1 MTYTKKTINPTMA
14 IDFTDQVVLVTG
26 AGAGLGYSC
35 AVAFA
40 NAGAKL
46 VVTDISREGL
56 DKVVQELENSGTEVL
71 GLLNDVTHSSD
82 VNAMLEA
89 IVRRFGRLDIA
100 VNNAGIATP
109 LQEFHE
115 VSEAE
120 FDRVMAVN
128 LKGVWLCMQAEIRQ
142 MLKQGRGRIVN
153 MASATSRNTYP
164 NASPYVTSK
173 FAVAGLTRTVA
184 VEYANRDIRINAICP
199 GNVATPLVVSLVDDL
214 SVLEKKHAMNR
225 LGTPE
230 EVANGAMFLASDLS
244 SFSTG
249 SLLEVDGGWNAI

>member
-1 MTYTKKTINPTMA
+1 MTF
-14 IDFTDQVVLVTG
+14 DFHNKVVLITG
-26 AGAGLGYSC
+26 AGAGLGFAC
-35 AVAFA
+35 AQAFA
-40 NAGAKL
+40 DAGARL
-46 VVTDISREGL
+46 AITDISQDAL
-56 DKVVQELENSGTEVL
+56 DKAVTELQSSGAEVL
-71 GLLNDVTHSSD
+71 ALLNDASNSD
-82 VNAMLEA
+82 DVEALLNA
-89 IVRRFGRLDIA
+89 IVERFGRLDIA
-100 VNNAGIATP
+100 VNNAGTATP

-115 VSEAE
+115 VGEAE

-142 MLKQGRGRIVN
+142 MLQQGGGRIVN

-184 VEYANRDIRINAICP
+184 VEYADRDIRINAICP
-199 GNVATPLVVSLVDDL
+199 GNVATPLVVSLVEDL
-214 SVLEKKHAMNR
+214 SVLATKHAIKR
-225 LGTPE
+225 LGTPQ
-230 EVANGAMFLASDLS
+230 EVANGVMYLASDLS

>member
-1 MTYTKKTINPTMA
+1 MTF
-14 IDFTDQVVLVTG
+14 DFTDKVVLITG
-26 AGAGLGYSC
+26 AGAGLGYAC
-35 AVAFA
+35 ATAFA
-40 NAGAKL
+40 AAGAKL
-46 VVTDISREGL
+46 VVTDISQEAL
-56 DKVVQELENSGTEVL
+56 DRVVQELHHSGAEVL
-71 GLLNDVTHSSD
+71 GLLKDVSD
-82 VNAMLEA
+82 SADVDAMLKA
-89 IVRRFGRLDIA
+89 IIAHYGRLDIA

-115 VSEAE
+115 VSEDQ

-142 MLKQGRGRIVN
+142 MLQQGRGRIVN

-199 GNVATPLVVSLVDDL
+199 GNVATPLVVSLVEDL
-214 SVLEKKHAMNR
+214 SVLATKHAMNR

-230 EVANGAMFLASDLS
+230 EVANGVLFLASDLS

-249 SLLEVDGGWNAI
+249 SLLEVDGGWNAT

>member
-1 MTYTKKTINPTMA
+1 MTF
-14 IDFTDQVVLVTG
+14 DFKDKVVLITG
-26 AGAGLGYSC
+26 AGSGLGYAC

-40 NAGAKL
+40 NAGAK
-46 VVTDISREGL
+46 VAITDISQNAL
-56 DKVVQELENSGTEVL
+56 DKAIVALRDTGTEVL
-71 GLLNDVTHSSD
+71 GLLNDASD
-82 VNAMLEA
+82 SGDVDILLDA
-89 IVRRFGRLDIA
+89 IITRFGRLDIA
-100 VNNAGIATP
+100 VNNAGTATP

-115 VSEAE
+115 VGEAE
-120 FDRVMAVN
+120 FDRVIAVN

-142 MLKQGRGRIVN
+142 MLKQGGGRIVN

-184 VEYANRDIRINAICP
+184 VEYAERDIRINAICP

-214 SVLEKKHAMNR
+214 SILATKHAIKR

-230 EVANGAMFLASDLS
+230 EVANGVMFLASDLS

>member
-1 MTYTKKTINPTMA
+1 MA
-14 IDFTDQVVLVTG
+14 FDFTDKVVLITG
-26 AGAGLGYSC
+26 AGAGLGYAC
-35 AVAFA
+35 ATAFA

-46 VVTDISREGL
+46 VVTDISQEAL
-56 DKVVQELENSGTEVL
+56 DRVVQELQYSGAEVL
-71 GLLNDVTHSSD
+71 GLLKDVSD
-82 VNAMLEA
+82 SADVDAMLKA
-89 IVRRFGRLDIA
+89 IIAHYGRLDIA

-115 VSEAE
+115 VSEDQ

-199 GNVATPLVVSLVDDL
+199 GNVATPLVVSLVEDL
-214 SVLEKKHAMNR
+214 SVLATKHAMNR

-230 EVANGAMFLASDLS
+230 EVANGVLFLASDLS

-249 SLLEVDGGWNAI
+249 SLLEVDGGWNAT

>member
-1 MTYTKKTINPTMA
+1 MTF
-14 IDFTDQVVLVTG
+14 DFKNKVVLITG
-26 AGAGLGYSC
+26 AGSGLGYAC

-46 VVTDISREGL
+46 AITDISQNSL
-56 DKVVQELENSGTEVL
+56 DKAVVALQDNGAEVL
-71 GLLNDVTHSSD
+71 GLLNDASDPAD
-82 VNAMLEA
+82 VNILLDM
-89 IVRRFGRLDIA
+89 IVTRFGRLDIA
-100 VNNAGIATP
+100 VNNAGTATP

-120 FDRVMAVN
+120 FDRVIAVN

-142 MLKQGRGRIVN
+142 MLKQGGGRIVN

-173 FAVAGLTRTVA
+173 FAVTGLTRTVA
-184 VEYANRDIRINAICP
+184 VEYAERDIRINAICP
-199 GNVATPLVVSLVDDL
+199 GNVATPLVVSLVEDL
-214 SVLEKKHAMNR
+214 SVLSAKHAIKR

-230 EVANGAMFLASDLS
+230 EVANGVMFLASDLS

-249 SLLEVDGGWNAI
+249 SMLEVDGGWNAI

>member
-1 MTYTKKTINPTMA
+1 MTF
-14 IDFTDQVVLVTG
+14 DFKNKVVLITG
-26 AGAGLGYSC
+26 AGSGLGYAC

-46 VVTDISREGL
+46 AITDISQNSL
-56 DKVVQELENSGTEVL
+56 DKAVVALQDNGAEVL
-71 GLLNDVTHSSD
+71 GLLNDASDSAD
-82 VNAMLEA
+82 VNILLDM
-89 IVRRFGRLDIA
+89 IVTRFGRLDIA
-100 VNNAGIATP
+100 VNNAGTATP

-120 FDRVMAVN
+120 FDRVIAVN

-142 MLKQGRGRIVN
+142 MLKQGGGRIVN
-153 MASATSRNTYP
+153 MAYATSRNTYP

-184 VEYANRDIRINAICP
+184 VEYAERDIRINAICP
-199 GNVATPLVVSLVDDL
+199 GNVATPLVVSLVEDL
-214 SVLEKKHAMNR
+214 SVLATRHAIKR

-230 EVANGAMFLASDLS
+230 EVANGVMFLASDLS

-249 SLLEVDGGWNAI
+249 SMLEVDGGWNAI

>member
-1 MTYTKKTINPTMA
+1 MTF
-14 IDFTDQVVLVTG
+14 DFKDKVVLITG
-26 AGAGLGYSC
+26 AGSGLGYAC

-40 NAGAKL
+40 NAGAK
-46 VVTDISREGL
+46 VAITDISQNVL
-56 DKVVQELENSGTEVL
+56 DKAIVALRDTGTEVL
-71 GLLNDVTHSSD
+71 GLLNDASD
-82 VNAMLEA
+82 SGDVDILLDA
-89 IVRRFGRLDIA
+89 IITRFGRLDIA
-100 VNNAGIATP
+100 VNNAGTATP

-115 VSEAE
+115 VGEAE
-120 FDRVMAVN
+120 FDRVIAVN

-142 MLKQGRGRIVN
+142 MLKQGGGRIVN

-184 VEYANRDIRINAICP
+184 VEYAERDIRINAICP

-214 SVLEKKHAMNR
+214 SILATKHAIKR

-230 EVANGAMFLASDLS
+230 EVANGVMFLASDLS

>member
-1 MTYTKKTINPTMA
+1 MTF
-14 IDFTDQVVLVTG
+14 DFKNKVVLITG
-26 AGAGLGYSC
+26 AGSGLGYAC

-46 VVTDISREGL
+46 AITDISQNSL
-56 DKVVQELENSGTEVL
+56 DKAVVALQDNGAEVL
-71 GLLNDVTHSSD
+71 GLLNDASDSAD
-82 VNAMLEA
+82 VNILLDMIIA
-89 IVRRFGRLDIA
+89 RFGRLDIA
-100 VNNAGIATP
+100 VNNAGTATP

-120 FDRVMAVN
+120 FDRVIAVN

-142 MLKQGRGRIVN
+142 MLKQGGGRIVN

-184 VEYANRDIRINAICP
+184 VEYAERDIRINAICP
-199 GNVATPLVVSLVDDL
+199 GNVATPLVVSLVEDL
-214 SVLEKKHAMNR
+214 SVLATKHAIKR

-230 EVANGAMFLASDLS
+230 EVANGVMFLASDLS

-249 SLLEVDGGWNAI
+249 SMLEVDGGWNAI

>member
-1 MTYTKKTINPTMA
+1 MTF
-14 IDFTDQVVLVTG
+14 DFKNKVVLITG
-26 AGAGLGYSC
+26 AGSGLGYAC

-46 VVTDISREGL
+46 AITDISQNSL
-56 DKVVQELENSGTEVL
+56 DKAVVALQDNGAEVL
-71 GLLNDVTHSSD
+71 GLLNDASDSAD
-82 VNAMLEA
+82 VNILLDM
-89 IVRRFGRLDIA
+89 IVTRFGRLDIA
-100 VNNAGIATP
+100 VNNAGTATP

-120 FDRVMAVN
+120 FDRVIAVN

-142 MLKQGRGRIVN
+142 MLKQGGGRIVN

-184 VEYANRDIRINAICP
+184 VEYAERDIRINAICP
-199 GNVATPLVVSLVDDL
+199 SNVATPLVVSLVEDL
-214 SVLEKKHAMNR
+214 SVLATRHAIKR

-230 EVANGAMFLASDLS
+230 EVANGVMFLASDLS

-249 SLLEVDGGWNAI
+249 SMLEVDGGWNAI

>member
-1 MTYTKKTINPTMA
+1 MTF
-14 IDFTDQVVLVTG
+14 DFNDKVVLITG
-26 AGAGLGYSC
+26 AGAGLGYAC
-35 AVAFA
+35 ALAFA
-40 NAGAKL
+40 DAGAKL
-46 VVTDISREGL
+46 AITDIAPDAL
-56 DKVVQELENSGTEVL
+56 DKAVADLQENGAEVL
-71 GLLNDVTHSSD
+71 GLINDASDSSD
-82 VNAMLEA
+82 VNTMLDA
-89 IVRRFGRLDIA
+89 IVERFGRLDIA
-100 VNNAGIATP
+100 VNNAGTATP

-115 VSEAE
+115 VGEAE

-142 MLKQGRGRIVN
+142 MLKQGGGRIVN
-153 MASATSRNTYP
+153 VASATSRNTYP

-199 GNVATPLVVSLVDDL
+199 GNVATPLVVSLVEDL
-214 SVLEKKHAMNR
+214 SVLAKKHAINR
-225 LGTPE
+225 LGTPQ
-230 EVANGAMFLASDLS
+230 EVANGVMYLASDLS

>member
-1 MTYTKKTINPTMA
+1 MTF
-14 IDFTDQVVLVTG
+14 DFKDKVVLITG
-26 AGAGLGYSC
+26 AGAGLGYAC
-35 AVAFA
+35 AMAFA
-40 NAGAKL
+40 DAGAKL
-46 VVTDISREGL
+46 VITDISSEAL
-56 DKVVQELENSGTEVL
+56 DKAVADLQEHGVEVL
-71 GLLNDVTHSSD
+71 GLINDASDSFD
-82 VNAMLEA
+82 VNTMLDA
-89 IVRRFGRLDIA
+89 IVERFGRLDIA
-100 VNNAGIATP
+100 VNNAGTATP

-115 VSEAE
+115 VGEAE

-142 MLKQGRGRIVN
+142 MLKQGGGRIVN
-153 MASATSRNTYP
+153 VASATSRNTFP

-199 GNVATPLVVSLVDDL
+199 GNVATPLVVSLVEDL
-214 SVLEKKHAMNR
+214 SVLAKKHAINR
-225 LGTPE
+225 LGTPQ
-230 EVANGAMFLASDLS
+230 EVANGVMYLASDLS

>member
-1 MTYTKKTINPTMA
+1 MTF
-14 IDFTDQVVLVTG
+14 DFKNKVVLITG
-26 AGAGLGYSC
+26 AGSGLGYAC

-46 VVTDISREGL
+46 AITDISQGSL
-56 DKVVQELENSGTEVL
+56 DKAVVALQDNGAEVL
-71 GLLNDVTHSSD
+71 GLLNDASDSAD
-82 VNAMLEA
+82 VNILLDM
-89 IVRRFGRLDIA
+89 IVTRFGRLDIA
-100 VNNAGIATP
+100 VNNAGTATP

-120 FDRVMAVN
+120 FDRVIAVN

-142 MLKQGRGRIVN
+142 MLKQGGGRIVN

-184 VEYANRDIRINAICP
+184 VEYAERDIRINAICP
-199 GNVATPLVVSLVDDL
+199 GNVATPLVVSLVEDL
-214 SVLEKKHAMNR
+214 SVLATKHAIKR

-230 EVANGAMFLASDLS
+230 EVANGVMFLASDLS

-249 SLLEVDGGWNAI
+249 SMLEVDGGWNAI

>member
-1 MTYTKKTINPTMA
+1 MTF
-14 IDFTDQVVLVTG
+14 DFKDKVVLITG
-26 AGAGLGYSC
+26 AGSGLGYAC

-40 NAGAKL
+40 NAGAK
-46 VVTDISREGL
+46 VAITDISQNAL
-56 DKVVQELENSGTEVL
+56 DKAIVALRDTGAEVL
-71 GLLNDVTHSSD
+71 GLLNDASDSGD
-82 VNAMLEA
+82 VNILLDA
-89 IVRRFGRLDIA
+89 IITRFGRLDIA
-100 VNNAGIATP
+100 VNNAGTATP

-115 VSEAE
+115 VGEAE
-120 FDRVMAVN
+120 FDRVIAVN

-142 MLKQGRGRIVN
+142 MLKQGGGRIVN

-184 VEYANRDIRINAICP
+184 VEYAERDIRINAICP

-214 SVLEKKHAMNR
+214 SILATKHAIKR

-230 EVANGAMFLASDLS
+230 EVANGVMFLASDLS

>member
-1 MTYTKKTINPTMA
+1 MTF
-14 IDFTDQVVLVTG
+14 DFTGKVVLITG
-26 AGAGLGYSC
+26 AGAGLGYAC
-35 AVAFA
+35 ATAFA
-40 NAGAKL
+40 AAGAKL
-46 VVTDISREGL
+46 VVTDISQEAL
-56 DKVVQELENSGTEVL
+56 DRAVQELHYSGAEVL
-71 GLLNDVTHSSD
+71 GLLKDVSD
-82 VNAMLEA
+82 SADVDAVLKA
-89 IVRRFGRLDIA
+89 IIAHYGRLDIA

-115 VSEAE
+115 VSEAQ

-142 MLKQGRGRIVN
+142 MLQQGRGRIVN

-199 GNVATPLVVSLVDDL
+199 GNVATPLVVSLVEDL
-214 SVLEKKHAMNR
+214 SVLATKHAMNR

-230 EVANGAMFLASDLS
+230 EVANGVLFLASDLS

-249 SLLEVDGGWNAI
+249 SLLEVDGGWNAT

>member
-1 MTYTKKTINPTMA
+1 MTF
-14 IDFTDQVVLVTG
+14 DFKNKVVLITG
-26 AGAGLGYSC
+26 AGSGLGYAC

-46 VVTDISREGL
+46 AITDISQNSL
-56 DKVVQELENSGTEVL
+56 DKAVFALQDNGAEVL
-71 GLLNDVTHSSD
+71 GLLNDASDSAD
-82 VNAMLEA
+82 VNILLDM
-89 IVRRFGRLDIA
+89 IVTRFGRLDIA
-100 VNNAGIATP
+100 VNNAGTATP

-120 FDRVMAVN
+120 FDRVIAVN

-142 MLKQGRGRIVN
+142 MLKQGGGRIVN

-184 VEYANRDIRINAICP
+184 VEYAERDIRINAICP
-199 GNVATPLVVSLVDDL
+199 GNVATPLVVSLVEDL
-214 SVLEKKHAMNR
+214 SVLATRHAIKR

-230 EVANGAMFLASDLS
+230 EVANGVMFLASDLS

-249 SLLEVDGGWNAI
+249 SMLEVDGGWNAI

>member
-1 MTYTKKTINPTMA
+1 MA
-14 IDFTDQVVLVTG
+14 FDFTDKVVLITG
-26 AGAGLGYSC
+26 AGAGLGYAC
-35 AVAFA
+35 ATAFA

-46 VVTDISREGL
+46 VVTDISQEAL
-56 DKVVQELENSGTEVL
+56 DRAVQELHFSGAEVL
-71 GLLNDVTHSSD
+71 GLLKDVSD
-82 VNAMLEA
+82 SADVDAMLKA
-89 IVRRFGRLDIA
+89 IIAHYGRLDIA

-115 VSEAE
+115 VSEDQ

-199 GNVATPLVVSLVDDL
+199 GNVATPLVVSLVEDL
-214 SVLEKKHAMNR
+214 SVLATKHAMNR

-230 EVANGAMFLASDLS
+230 EVANGVLFLASDLS

-249 SLLEVDGGWNAI
+249 SLLEVDGGWNAT

>member
-1 MTYTKKTINPTMA
+1 MA
-14 IDFTDQVVLVTG
+14 FDFTDKVVLITG
-26 AGAGLGYSC
+26 AGAGLGYAC
-35 AVAFA
+35 ATAFA

-46 VVTDISREGL
+46 VVTDISQEAL
-56 DKVVQELENSGTEVL
+56 DRVVQELQYSGAEVL
-71 GLLNDVTHSSD
+71 GLLKDVSD
-82 VNAMLEA
+82 SADVDAMLKVIIA
-89 IVRRFGRLDIA
+89 HYGRLDIA

-115 VSEAE
+115 VSEDQ

-199 GNVATPLVVSLVDDL
+199 GNVATPLVVSLVEDL
-214 SVLEKKHAMNR
+214 SVLATKHAMNR

-230 EVANGAMFLASDLS
+230 EVANGVLFLASDLS

-249 SLLEVDGGWNAI
+249 SLLEVDGGWNAT

>member
-1 MTYTKKTINPTMA
+1 MTF
-14 IDFTDQVVLVTG
+14 DFKNKVVLITG
-26 AGAGLGYSC
+26 AGSGLGYAC

-46 VVTDISREGL
+46 AITDISQNSL
-56 DKVVQELENSGTEVL
+56 DKAVVALQDNGAEVL
-71 GLLNDVTHSSD
+71 GLLNDASDSADVNILLDMIVTH
-82 VNAMLEA
+82 
-89 IVRRFGRLDIA
+89 FGRLDIA
-100 VNNAGIATP
+100 VNNAGTATP

-120 FDRVMAVN
+120 FDRVIAVN

-142 MLKQGRGRIVN
+142 MLKQGGGRIVN

-184 VEYANRDIRINAICP
+184 VEYAERDIRINAICP
-199 GNVATPLVVSLVDDL
+199 GNVATPLVVSLVEDL
-214 SVLEKKHAMNR
+214 SVLATKHAIKR

-230 EVANGAMFLASDLS
+230 EVANGVMFLASDLR
-244 SFSTG
+244 
-249 SLLEVDGGWNAI
+249 LLVREVCSRSMGAGTRYKH

>member
-1 MTYTKKTINPTMA
+1 MTF
-14 IDFTDQVVLVTG
+14 DFHNKVVLITG
-26 AGAGLGYSC
+26 AGAGLGFAC
-35 AVAFA
+35 AQAFA
-40 NAGAKL
+40 DAGARL
-46 VVTDISREGL
+46 AITDISQDAL
-56 DKVVQELENSGTEVL
+56 DKAVTELQSSGAEVL
-71 GLLNDVTHSSD
+71 GLLNDASNSD
-82 VNAMLEA
+82 DVEALLNA
-89 IVRRFGRLDIA
+89 IVERFGRLDIA
-100 VNNAGIATP
+100 VNNAGTATP

-115 VSEAE
+115 VGEAE

-142 MLKQGRGRIVN
+142 MLQQGGGRIVN

-184 VEYANRDIRINAICP
+184 VEYADRDIRINAICP
-199 GNVATPLVVSLVDDL
+199 GNVATPLVVSLVEDL
-214 SVLEKKHAMNR
+214 SVLATKHAIKR
-225 LGTPE
+225 LGTPQ
-230 EVANGAMFLASDLS
+230 EVANGVMYLASDLS

>member
-1 MTYTKKTINPTMA
+1 MTF
-14 IDFTDQVVLVTG
+14 DFKNKVVLITG
-26 AGAGLGYSC
+26 AGSGLGYAC

-46 VVTDISREGL
+46 AITDISQNSL
-56 DKVVQELENSGTEVL
+56 DKAVVALQDNGAEVL
-71 GLLNDVTHSSD
+71 GLLNDASDSAD
-82 VNAMLEA
+82 VNILLDM
-89 IVRRFGRLDIA
+89 IVTRFGRLDIA
-100 VNNAGIATP
+100 VNNAGTATP

-120 FDRVMAVN
+120 FDRVIAVN

-142 MLKQGRGRIVN
+142 MLKQGGGRIVN

-184 VEYANRDIRINAICP
+184 VEYAERDIRINAICP
-199 GNVATPLVVSLVDDL
+199 GNVATPLVVSLVEDL
-214 SVLEKKHAMNR
+214 SVLATRHAIKR

-230 EVANGAMFLASDLS
+230 EVANGVMFLASELS

-249 SLLEVDGGWNAI
+249 SMLEVDGGWNAI

>member
-1 MTYTKKTINPTMA
+1 MLKDVSDSADVDAVLKA
-14 IDFTDQVVLVTG
+14 II
-26 AGAGLGYSC
+26 AHY
-35 AVAFA
+35 
-40 NAGAKL
+40 
-46 VVTDISREGL
+46 
-56 DKVVQELENSGTEVL
+56 
-71 GLLNDVTHSSD
+71 
-82 VNAMLEA
+82 
-89 IVRRFGRLDIA
+89 GRLDIA

-115 VSEAE
+115 VSEDQ

-142 MLKQGRGRIVN
+142 MLKQGQGRIVN

-199 GNVATPLVVSLVDDL
+199 GNVATPLVVSLVEDL
-214 SVLEKKHAMNR
+214 SVLATKHAMNR

-230 EVANGAMFLASDLS
+230 EVANGVLFLASDLS

-249 SLLEVDGGWNAI
+249 SLLEVDGGWNAT

>member
-1 MTYTKKTINPTMA
+1 MTF
-14 IDFTDQVVLVTG
+14 DFTDKVVLITG
-26 AGAGLGYSC
+26 AGAGLGYAC
-35 AVAFA
+35 ATAFA
-40 NAGAKL
+40 AAGAKL
-46 VVTDISREGL
+46 VVTDISQEAL
-56 DKVVQELENSGTEVL
+56 DRVVQELHHSGAEVL
-71 GLLNDVTHSSD
+71 GLLKDVSD
-82 VNAMLEA
+82 SADVDAMLKA
-89 IVRRFGRLDIA
+89 IIAHYGRLDIA

-115 VSEAE
+115 VSEDQ

-199 GNVATPLVVSLVDDL
+199 GNVATPLVVSLVEDL
-214 SVLEKKHAMNR
+214 SVLATKHAMNR

-230 EVANGAMFLASDLS
+230 EVANGVLFLASDLS

-249 SLLEVDGGWNAI
+249 SLLEVDGGWNAT

>member
-1 MTYTKKTINPTMA
+1 MTF
-14 IDFTDQVVLVTG
+14 DFTDKVVLITG
-26 AGAGLGYSC
+26 AGAGLGYAC
-35 AVAFA
+35 ATAFA
-40 NAGAKL
+40 AAGAKL
-46 VVTDISREGL
+46 VVTDISQEAL
-56 DKVVQELENSGTEVL
+56 DRVVQELHYSGAEVL
-71 GLLNDVTHSSD
+71 GLLKDVSD
-82 VNAMLEA
+82 SADVDAMLKA
-89 IVRRFGRLDIA
+89 IIAHYGRLDIA

-115 VSEAE
+115 VSEDQ

-199 GNVATPLVVSLVDDL
+199 GNVATPLVVSLVEDL
-214 SVLEKKHAMNR
+214 SVLATKHAMNR

-230 EVANGAMFLASDLS
+230 EVANGVLFLASDLS

-249 SLLEVDGGWNAI
+249 SLLEVDGGWNAT

>member
-1 MTYTKKTINPTMA
+1 MTF
-14 IDFTDQVVLVTG
+14 DFNDKVVLITG
-26 AGAGLGYSC
+26 AAAGLGYAC
-35 AVAFA
+35 AQAFA
-40 NAGAKL
+40 AAGAKL
-46 VVTDISREGL
+46 VITDISQEAL
-56 DKVVQELENSGTEVL
+56 DQAVKNLQQGGAEVL
-71 GLLNDVTHSSD
+71 GLLNDASD
-82 VNAMLEA
+82 SADVGSMMTALVA
-89 IVRRFGRLDIA
+89 RFGRLDIA
-100 VNNAGIATP
+100 VNNAGTATP

-115 VSEAE
+115 VGEAE
-120 FDRVMAVN
+120 FDRVIAVN

-142 MLKQGRGRIVN
+142 MLEQGGGRIVN

-184 VEYANRDIRINAICP
+184 VEYADRDIRINAICP
-199 GNVATPLVVSLVDDL
+199 GNVATPLVVSLVEDL
-214 SVLEKKHAMNR
+214 SVLSTKHAMKR

-230 EVANGAMFLASDLS
+230 EVANGVMFLASDLS

>member
-1 MTYTKKTINPTMA
+1 MTF
-14 IDFTDQVVLVTG
+14 DFKNKVVLITG
-26 AGAGLGYSC
+26 AGSGLGYAC

-46 VVTDISREGL
+46 AITDISQNSL
-56 DKVVQELENSGTEVL
+56 DKAVVALQDNGAEVL
-71 GLLNDVTHSSD
+71 GLLNDASDSAD
-82 VNAMLEA
+82 VNILLDM
-89 IVRRFGRLDIA
+89 IVTRFGRLDIA
-100 VNNAGIATP
+100 VNNAGTATP

-120 FDRVMAVN
+120 FDRVIAVN

-142 MLKQGRGRIVN
+142 MLKQGGGRIVN

-184 VEYANRDIRINAICP
+184 VEYAERDIRINAICP
-199 GNVATPLVVSLVDDL
+199 GNVATPLVVSLVEDL
-214 SVLEKKHAMNR
+214 SVLATKHAIKR

-230 EVANGAMFLASDLS
+230 EVANGVMFLASDLS

-249 SLLEVDGGWNAI
+249 SLLEVDGGWNAT

>member
-1 MTYTKKTINPTMA
+1 MA
-14 IDFTDQVVLVTG
+14 FDFTDEVVLITG
-26 AGAGLGYSC
+26 AGAGLGYGC
-35 AVAFA
+35 ATAFA
-40 NAGAKL
+40 DAGAKL
-46 VVTDISREGL
+46 VVTDISQEAL
-56 DKVVQELENSGTEVL
+56 DRVVQELQRSGAEVL
-71 GLLNDVTHSSD
+71 GLLKDVSD
-82 VNAMLEA
+82 SADVETMLKA
-89 IVRRFGRLDIA
+89 IIAHYGRLDIA

-115 VSEAE
+115 VSEDQ

-142 MLKQGRGRIVN
+142 MLQQGRGRIVN

-199 GNVATPLVVSLVDDL
+199 GNVATPLVVSLVEDL
-214 SVLEKKHAMNR
+214 SVLATKHAMNR

-230 EVANGAMFLASDLS
+230 EVANGVLFLASDLS

-249 SLLEVDGGWNAI
+249 SLLEVDGGWNAT

>member
-1 MTYTKKTINPTMA
+1 MTF
-14 IDFTDQVVLVTG
+14 DFKNKVVLITG
-26 AGAGLGYSC
+26 AGSGLGYAC

-46 VVTDISREGL
+46 VITDISQNSL
-56 DKVVQELENSGTEVL
+56 DKAVVALQDNGAEVL
-71 GLLNDVTHSSD
+71 GLLNDASDSAD
-82 VNAMLEA
+82 VNILLDMIIA
-89 IVRRFGRLDIA
+89 RFGRLDIA
-100 VNNAGIATP
+100 VNNAGTATP

-120 FDRVMAVN
+120 FDRVIAVN

-142 MLKQGRGRIVN
+142 MLKQGGGRIVN

-184 VEYANRDIRINAICP
+184 VEYAERDIRINAICP
-199 GNVATPLVVSLVDDL
+199 GNVATPLVVSLVEDL
-214 SVLEKKHAMNR
+214 SVLATKHAIKR

-230 EVANGAMFLASDLS
+230 EVANGVMFLASDLS

-249 SLLEVDGGWNAI
+249 SMLEVDGGWNAI